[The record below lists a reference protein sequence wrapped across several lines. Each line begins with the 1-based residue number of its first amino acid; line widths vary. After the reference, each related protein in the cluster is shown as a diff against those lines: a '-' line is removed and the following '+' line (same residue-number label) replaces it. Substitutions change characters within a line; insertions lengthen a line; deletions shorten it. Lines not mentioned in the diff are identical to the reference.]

1 MNDFVKYTVYF
12 LLGGTIVS
20 VSTYLGSQGKSF
32 LAAFASTFPAI
43 TGATFVLIYLNGG
56 NEAIVSYAKNLLWF
70 VPPWIGLRHHHDCW
84 VSHKLR
90 FWPCHDRL
98 TSAVSGLR
106 GAPQIRGSVAGVSQ
120 AFKRTPSA
128 RYPPGWLAEKHH
140 PPVCSLHTCT

>member
-70 VPPWIGLRHHHDCW
+70 VPPWVVYVITMILGVPRLG
-84 VSHKLR
+84 
-90 FWPCHDRL
+90 FWPAMIGSL
-98 TSAVSGLR
+98 LLY
-106 GAPQIRGSVAGVSQ
+106 IGSVGVV
-120 AFKRTPSA
+120 KMV
-128 RYPPGWLAEKHH
+128 LK
-140 PPVCSLHTCT
+140 